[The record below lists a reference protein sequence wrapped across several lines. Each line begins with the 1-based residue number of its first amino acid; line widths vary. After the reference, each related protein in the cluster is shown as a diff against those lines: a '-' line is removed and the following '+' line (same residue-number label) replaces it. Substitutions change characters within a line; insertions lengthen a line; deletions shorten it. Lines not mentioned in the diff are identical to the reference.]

1 VFRLSAYTESYKD
14 LFELTG
20 PRFIWGGPG
29 AQMKGMLLQL
39 PRLKGRQWLGVLIVL
54 LGSGYAVQQLVLL
67 MQQQINVRYAF
78 YAGMVAA
85 GATAAGAIPALFL
98 QRLSQKLHDVMLGFG
113 AGVMLAACMFSLIV
127 PALALL
133 IDSGASPWR
142 SSGSVAL
149 AILLGGALMLLIER
163 AVPHQHFIKEEDRLR
178 GAKLRRR
185 WLFVFAIVL
194 HNIPEGLAIGA
205 SFASGDIA
213 TATALTVGISVQDIP
228 EGLVVAMAL
237 LTVGYSRL
245 LAVSMA
251 ILSGLTEPI
260 MAVVGAAVLGD
271 SSLLLP
277 WGLALAAGAML
288 FVISHEMIPESHRQG
303 HELAATNGLM
313 LGFVLMMLLDTALG

>member
-1 VFRLSAYTESYKD
+1 MVSGQHMKLSLSMPPLLRLARKLAGALIVVLGASYG
-14 LFELTG
+14 LQQLLL
-20 PRFIWGGPG
+20 
-29 AQMKGMLLQL
+29 LLQ
-39 PRLKGRQWLGVLIVL
+39 QQ
-54 LGSGYAVQQLVLL
+54 SHVQQ
-67 MQQQINVRYAF
+67 AF
-78 YAGMVAA
+78 YAGLMAA
-85 GATAAGAIPALFL
+85 AATAIGTLPAVFL
-98 QRLSQKLHDVMLGFG
+98 RRLSQKLHDVMLGFG

-133 IDSGASPWR
+133 AAGDVSPWY

-149 AILLGGALMLLIER
+149 FILLGAAFMLLLER
-163 AVPHQHFIKEEDRLR
+163 LVPHQHFIKDEDRLTSQT
-178 GAKLRRR
+178 LRRS
-185 WLFVFAIVL
+185 WLFVFAIAL

-205 SFASGDIA
+205 SFASGDQGA
-213 TATALTVGISVQDIP
+213 ANALAFGISVQDIP

-237 LTVGYSRL
+237 LAVGYRRR
-245 LAVSMA
+245 LAVGIG
-251 ILSGLTEPI
+251 ILSGLTEPV
-260 MAVVGAAVLGD
+260 MALAGAAALGG

>member
-1 VFRLSAYTESYKD
+1 
-14 LFELTG
+14 
-20 PRFIWGGPG
+20 
-29 AQMKGMLLQL
+29 MKQSLLQPPWL
-39 PRLKGRQWLGVLIVL
+39 SGRKVFGALIIL
-54 LGSGYAVQQLVLL
+54 LGASYALQQLVLL
-67 MQQQINVRYAF
+67 MQQQQTVRYAF

-85 GATAAGAIPALFL
+85 GATAAGAVPALFIR
-98 QRLSQKLHDVMLGFG
+98 RLSQKLHDVMLGFG

-127 PALALL
+127 PALAILES
-133 IDSGASPWR
+133 SGASAWR

-149 AILLGGALMLLIER
+149 AILLGAALMLLVER
-163 AVPHQHFIKEEDRLR
+163 LVPHQHFIKEEDRLR
-178 GAKLRRR
+178 GLKLRRS
-185 WLFVFAIVL
+185 WLFVFAIIL

-205 SFASGDIA
+205 TYASGDIA
-213 TATALTVGISVQDIP
+213 AANALATGIAIQDIP

-237 LTVGYSRL
+237 LAVGYSRT

-251 ILSGLTEPI
+251 VLSGLTEPI
-260 MAVVGAAVLGD
+260 MAVIGAAVLGD

-303 HELAATNGLM
+303 HELPATSGLM

>member
-1 VFRLSAYTESYKD
+1 
-14 LFELTG
+14 
-20 PRFIWGGPG
+20 
-29 AQMKGMLLQL
+29 MKLMLLQW
-39 PRLKGRQWLGVLIVL
+39 PALGLRKLAGLLIVL
-54 LGSGYAVQQLVLL
+54 AGAGYGLQQLVVL
-67 MQQQINVRYAF
+67 MQQQANVRYAF

-85 GATAAGAIPALFL
+85 TATAAGAVPALFMR
-98 QRLSQKLHDVMLGFG
+98 RLSQKLLDVMLGFG

-133 IDSGASPWR
+133 TDSGASPWR

-149 AILLGGALMLLIER
+149 AILLGGAFMLLLER
-163 AVPHQHFIKEEDRLR
+163 LVPHEHFIKEEDRLR
-178 GAKLRRR
+178 SQTLRRS
-185 WLFVFAIVL
+185 WLFVFAIAL

-205 SFASGDIA
+205 SFASGDTA
-213 TATALTVGISVQDIP
+213 AATALATGISVQDIP

-237 LTVGYSRL
+237 LAVGYSRT
-245 LAVSMA
+245 LAVGIA
-251 ILSGLTEPI
+251 ILSGLTEPV
-260 MAVVGAAVLGD
+260 MAIVGAAVLGE

-277 WGLALAAGAML
+277 WGLAVAAGAML

>member
-1 VFRLSAYTESYKD
+1 
-14 LFELTG
+14 
-20 PRFIWGGPG
+20 
-29 AQMKGMLLQL
+29 MKLMLLQW
-39 PRLKGRQWLGVLIVL
+39 PALGLRKLAGLLIVL
-54 LGSGYAVQQLVLL
+54 AGAGYGLQQLAVL
-67 MQQQINVRYAF
+67 MQQQANVRYAF

-85 GATAAGAIPALFL
+85 TATAAGAIPALFMRRL
-98 QRLSQKLHDVMLGFG
+98 QQKLLDVMLGFG

-133 IDSGASPWR
+133 TDSGASPWR

-149 AILLGGALMLLIER
+149 AILLGGAFMLMLER
-163 AVPHQHFIKEEDRLR
+163 LVPHEHFIKDEDRLR
-178 GAKLRRR
+178 GQTLRRS
-185 WLFVFAIVL
+185 WLFVFAIAL

-205 SFASGDIA
+205 SFASGDTA
-213 TATALTVGISVQDIP
+213 AATALATGISVQDIP

-237 LTVGYSRL
+237 LAVGYSRT
-245 LAVSMA
+245 LAVGIA
-251 ILSGLTEPI
+251 ILSGLTEPV
-260 MAVVGAAVLGD
+260 MAIVGAAVLGE

-277 WGLALAAGAML
+277 WGLAVAAGAML

>member
-1 VFRLSAYTESYKD
+1 
-14 LFELTG
+14 
-20 PRFIWGGPG
+20 
-29 AQMKGMLLQL
+29 MKLMLLQW
-39 PRLKGRQWLGVLIVL
+39 PALGLRKLAGLVIVL
-54 LGSGYAVQQLVLL
+54 AGAGYGLQQLVVL
-67 MQQQINVRYAF
+67 MQQQANVRYAF

-85 GATAAGAIPALFL
+85 TATAAGAVPALFMR
-98 QRLSQKLHDVMLGFG
+98 RLSQKLLDVMLGFG

-133 IDSGASPWR
+133 TDSGASPWR

-149 AILLGGALMLLIER
+149 AILLGGAFMLLLER
-163 AVPHQHFIKEEDRLR
+163 LVPHEHFIKEEDRLR
-178 GAKLRRR
+178 SQTLRRS
-185 WLFVFAIVL
+185 WLFVFAIAL

-205 SFASGDIA
+205 SFASGDTA
-213 TATALTVGISVQDIP
+213 AATALATGISVQDIP

-237 LTVGYSRL
+237 LAVGYSRT
-245 LAVSMA
+245 LAVGIA
-251 ILSGLTEPI
+251 ILSGLTEPV
-260 MAVVGAAVLGD
+260 MAIVGAAVLGE

-277 WGLALAAGAML
+277 WGLAVAAGAML

>member
-1 VFRLSAYTESYKD
+1 MKLS
-14 LFELTG
+14 
-20 PRFIWGGPG
+20 
-29 AQMKGMLLQL
+29 LLQS
-39 PRLKGRQWLGVLIVL
+39 PWRSGRKLSGAAIVL
-54 LGSGYAVQQLVLL
+54 LGTGYGLQQLVML
-67 MQQQINVRYAF
+67 MQQQANVRYAF

-85 GATAAGAIPALFL
+85 TATAAGAVPALFMR
-98 QRLSQKLHDVMLGFG
+98 RLSQKLLDLMLGFG

-133 IDSGASPWR
+133 TDSGASPWR

-149 AILLGGALMLLIER
+149 AILLGGAFMLLLER
-163 AVPHQHFIKEEDRLR
+163 LVPHQHFIKDEDRLR
-178 GAKLRRR
+178 GQTLRRS
-185 WLFVFAIVL
+185 WLFVFAIAL

-205 SFASGDIA
+205 SFAGGDTA
-213 TATALTVGISVQDIP
+213 AATALATGIAVQDIP

-237 LTVGYSRL
+237 LAVGYSRA
-245 LAVSMA
+245 LAVGIA
-251 ILSGLTEPI
+251 VLSGLTEPV
-260 MAVVGAAVLGD
+260 MAIIGAAVLGE

-313 LGFVLMMLLDTALG
+313 LGFVLMMLLDTALT